1 MSGIIGGAGSK
12 SGVIGTTELDYEE
25 GTWTP
30 VIKMG
35 TTTQSAGQSDGTYTK
50 IGKMVICNASVTS
63 ITESGTGNLSCSL
76 PFTSAASPSGLY
88 STVLVRWGAIDS
100 SPADSFQG
108 FIGHNG
114 AASFEF
120 QLMNEGGYAGAVRN
134 VECAG
139 TFHLYGMSWTY
150 TIA

>member
-1 MSGIIGGAGSK
+1 MSGIVGGAGSK

-30 VIKMG
+30 VIKIG
-35 TTTQSAGQSDGTYTK
+35 STTQSANQSLATYTK
-50 IGKMVICNASVTS
+50 IGKMVICSATVTD

-76 PFTSAASPSGLY
+76 PFAAGSISGLY

-108 FIGHNG
+108 FIHHNG
-114 AASFEF
+114 DTQFEF
-120 QLMNEGGYAGAVRN
+120 QRINEGGYAGAVRN

-139 TFHLYGMSWTY
+139 TFQLYGMSWTY